1 MDSPIASVDLVK
13 VTKDGS
19 RRDVYIE
26 IGQPFPDRGAWACP
40 AFLRGINRKPKNICG
55 ADSLQAL
62 CLALHFVRTQL
73 EKFLRRG
80 GRILMGTEDFP
91 LNAYFDVKALYE
103 EWRIIAK
110 EREKKSAAQT
120 GASMNKEIR
129 ATCKILESLAK
140 SCPRGSAKQKA
151 IREAAYAFIYLRMH
165 EGLNESYRAFRRS
178 CTKPLTKAQKQTL
191 KKAGVKP

>member
-1 MDSPIASVDLVK
+1 MPGEGEIRLNMDSPIASVDLAK
-13 VTKDGS
+13 VAKDGS
-19 RRDVYIE
+19 RRHVHIE

-40 AFLRGINRKPKNICG
+40 VFLRGINRKPKNVCG

-73 EKFLRRG
+73 ERLLRRG
-80 GRILMGTEDFP
+80 TRILMDAEDFP
-91 LNAYFDVKALYE
+91 LNAYFDVKALCE
-103 EWRIIAK
+103 EWEPSR
-110 EREKKSAAQT
+110 RNV
-120 GASMNKEIR
+120 SMDKQIR
-129 ATCKILESLAK
+129 ATCEILESLAK
-140 SCPRGSAKQKA
+140 SCPRGSVKQRA

-165 EGLNESYRAFRRS
+165 EGLNKSYRAFRRS